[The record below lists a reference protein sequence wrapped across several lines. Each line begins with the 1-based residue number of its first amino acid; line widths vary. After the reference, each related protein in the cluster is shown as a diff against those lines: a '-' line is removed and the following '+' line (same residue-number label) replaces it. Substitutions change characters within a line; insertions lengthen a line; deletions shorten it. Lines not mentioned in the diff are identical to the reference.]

1 MIDFSRRAAARFA
14 NKQDQTP
21 PVDGLR
27 LETKPR
33 GKPMAK
39 SDGGILS
46 RWTLKTG
53 PVGSGGVIAPDER
66 LPMGQTIAL
75 GLQHVVAMFGAT
87 VLAPLLMGFD
97 PNVSILFSG
106 ISTIIFFFFTGGR
119 LPSYLGSSF
128 SFIAV
133 VIAATAYAGSGP
145 NANIGLA
152 LGGIIACGAL
162 YAIIGL
168 IVMKS
173 GIGWIEALMPPVVT
187 GAIVAVIGLNLAP
200 IAVKGVSA
208 SGFDAFIGLF
218 TVVAVGVIAVYTK
231 GTVQRL
237 PILLGGLAA
246 YIVYAVLAN
255 GAGMGKPVD
264 FSGVANAA
272 WIGMPN
278 FTAPVFDAK
287 AMLLIAPVAIIL
299 VAENLGHVKAIG
311 VMTGRNLDPLLGK
324 AFLGDG
330 VATMVS
336 GFGGGTG
343 MTTYAENMGVM
354 AVTKIFST
362 LVFLVAAAF
371 AILLGFSPKFG
382 ALILTIPGPVLGGL
396 ALVVFGLISA
406 TAGRIWVENKVDFS
420 NARNLI
426 TVGVAL
432 TVGAGDLMLKF
443 GGFSLGGIG
452 TATFGAIILYQILNG
467 RSANT

>member
-1 MIDFSRRAAARFA
+1 
-14 NKQDQTP
+14 
-21 PVDGLR
+21 
-27 LETKPR
+27 
-33 GKPMAK
+33 MAQ
-39 SDGGILS
+39 SDGGFLS

-106 ISTIIFFFFTGGR
+106 ISTLIFFFVTGGK

-133 VIAATAYAGSGP
+133 VIAATAYSGSGP
-145 NANIGLA
+145 NANIGVA
-152 LGGIIACGAL
+152 LGGIIACGAV

-173 GIGWIEALMPPVVT
+173 GIGWIETLMPPVVT

-218 TVVAVGVIAVYTK
+218 TVVAVGLVAVYTR

-255 GAGMGKPVD
+255 GMGMGKPID
-264 FSGVANAA
+264 FSGVMNAA
-272 WIGMPN
+272 WIGLPN
-278 FTAPVFDAK
+278 FTTPVFDAG
-287 AMLLIAPVAIIL
+287 AMALIAPVAIIL

-311 VMTGRNLDPLLGK
+311 VMTGRNLDPLLGR

-330 VATMVS
+330 IATMIS
-336 GFGGGTG
+336 GAGGGAG

-362 LVFLVAAAF
+362 LLFIVAAFF

-467 RSANT
+467 RAANQ

>member
-1 MIDFSRRAAARFA
+1 MA
-14 NKQDQTP
+14 N
-21 PVDGLR
+21 
-27 LETKPR
+27 
-33 GKPMAK
+33 
-39 SDGGILS
+39 SDGGFLS

-53 PVGSGGVIAPDER
+53 GVVAPDER

-106 ISTIIFFFFTGGR
+106 ISTLIFFFVTGGK

-133 VIAATAYAGSGP
+133 VIAATAYSGSGP
-145 NANIGLA
+145 NANIGVA
-152 LGGIIACGAL
+152 LGGIIACGAV

-173 GIGWIEALMPPVVT
+173 GIGWIETLMPPVVT

-208 SGFDAFIGLF
+208 SGFDSFIGLF
-218 TVVAVGVIAVYTK
+218 TVVAVGVIAVYTR
-231 GTVQRL
+231 GTAQRL

-255 GAGMGKPVD
+255 GMGMGKPID

-278 FTAPVFDAK
+278 FTAPVFEPG
-287 AMLLIAPVAIIL
+287 AMALIAPVAIIL

-311 VMTGRNLDPLLGK
+311 VMTGRNLDPLLGR

-330 VATMVS
+330 IATMIS
-336 GFGGGTG
+336 GAGGGTG

-362 LVFLVAAAF
+362 LLFIVAAIF

-467 RSANT
+467 KQSDIK

>member
-1 MIDFSRRAAARFA
+1 
-14 NKQDQTP
+14 
-21 PVDGLR
+21 
-27 LETKPR
+27 
-33 GKPMAK
+33 MAK

-46 RWTLKTG
+46 RWTLKT
-53 PVGSGGVIAPDER
+53 GGVIAPDER

-173 GIGWIEALMPPVVT
+173 GIGWIETLMPPVVT

-246 YIVYAVLAN
+246 YVVYAVLAN
-255 GAGMGKPVD
+255 GAGMGKPID
-264 FSGVANAA
+264 FSGVMNAA

-362 LVFLVAAAF
+362 LVFLIAALF

-467 RSANT
+467 RSANK

>member
-1 MIDFSRRAAARFA
+1 
-14 NKQDQTP
+14 
-21 PVDGLR
+21 
-27 LETKPR
+27 
-33 GKPMAK
+33 MAK

-46 RWTLKTG
+46 RWTLKT
-53 PVGSGGVIAPDER
+53 GGVIAPDER

-173 GIGWIEALMPPVVT
+173 GIGWIETLMPPVVT

-208 SGFDAFIGLF
+208 SGFDAFVGLF
-218 TVVAVGVIAVYTK
+218 TVVAVGMIAVYTK

-246 YIVYAVLAN
+246 YVLYAVLAN
-255 GAGMGKPVD
+255 GAGMGKPID
-264 FSGVANAA
+264 FSGVMNAA

-362 LVFLVAAAF
+362 LVFLIAALF

-432 TVGAGDLMLKF
+432 TLGAGDLMLKF

-467 RSANT
+467 RSANK

>member
-1 MIDFSRRAAARFA
+1 
-14 NKQDQTP
+14 
-21 PVDGLR
+21 
-27 LETKPR
+27 
-33 GKPMAK
+33 MAQ
-39 SDGGILS
+39 SDGGFLS
-46 RWTLKTG
+46 RWTLKT
-53 PVGSGGVIAPDER
+53 SGVIAPDER

-106 ISTIIFFFFTGGR
+106 ISTLIFFFVTGGK

-133 VIAATAYAGSGP
+133 VIAATAYSGSGP
-145 NANIGLA
+145 NANIGVA
-152 LGGIIACGAL
+152 LGGIIACGAV

-173 GIGWIEALMPPVVT
+173 GIGWIETLMPPVVT

-200 IAVKGVSA
+200 IAVKGISA

-218 TVVAVGVIAVYTK
+218 TVVAVGVVAVYTK
-231 GTVQRL
+231 GTAQRL

-255 GAGMGKPVD
+255 GMGMGKPID
-264 FSGVANAA
+264 FTGVMNAA

-278 FTAPVFDAK
+278 FTAPVFESK

-330 VATMVS
+330 IATMVS
-336 GFGGGTG
+336 GAGGGTG

-362 LVFLVAAAF
+362 LLFIVAALF

-467 RSANT
+467 KNANQ

>member
-1 MIDFSRRAAARFA
+1 
-14 NKQDQTP
+14 
-21 PVDGLR
+21 
-27 LETKPR
+27 
-33 GKPMAK
+33 MAQA
-39 SDGGILS
+39 DGGGFLS

-53 PVGSGGVIAPDER
+53 GVIGPDER
-66 LPMGQTIAL
+66 LPMGQTIVA

-87 VLAPLLMGFD
+87 ALAPIIMGFD

-106 ISTIIFFFFTGGR
+106 ISTLIFFFVTGGKV
-119 LPSYLGSSF
+119 PSYLGSSF

-145 NANIGLA
+145 NPNIPVA
-152 LGGIIACGAL
+152 LGGIIAAGAL
-162 YAIIGL
+162 YAVIGL

-173 GIGWIEALMPPVVT
+173 GIGWIETLMPPVVT

-208 SGFDAFIGLF
+208 SGFDAFIGLL
-218 TVVAVGVIAVYTK
+218 TVVAVGLVAVRAP
-231 GTVQRL
+231 GMLGRL
-237 PILLGGLAA
+237 PILLGGIIA
-246 YIVYAVLAN
+246 YVVYVICAN
-255 GAGMGKPVD
+255 GMGLCKPVD

-272 WIGMPN
+272 WFGLPN
-278 FTAPVFDAK
+278 FVAPVFQAG
-287 AMLLIAPVAIIL
+287 AMALIAPVAIIL

-311 VMTGRNLDPLLGK
+311 VMTGRNLDPYLGR

-330 VATMVS
+330 IATMIS
-336 GFGGGTG
+336 GAGGGTG

-354 AVTKIFST
+354 AVTKVFST
-362 LVFLVAAAF
+362 LLFIVAALF

-382 ALILTIPGPVLGGL
+382 AAIQTIPGPVLGGL

-432 TVGAGDLMLKF
+432 TAGAGDLALKF
-443 GGFSLGGIG
+443 GGFTLGGIG
-452 TATFGAIILYQILNG
+452 TATFGAIILYQILRE
-467 RSANT
+467 RS

>member
-1 MIDFSRRAAARFA
+1 
-14 NKQDQTP
+14 
-21 PVDGLR
+21 
-27 LETKPR
+27 
-33 GKPMAK
+33 MAK
-39 SDGGILS
+39 SDDGILS
-46 RWTLKTG
+46 RWTLKT
-53 PVGSGGVIAPDER
+53 GGVIAPDER

-145 NANIGLA
+145 NPNIGLA

-173 GIGWIEALMPPVVT
+173 GIGWIETLMPPVVT

-218 TVVAVGVIAVYTK
+218 TVVAVGVVAVYTS

-246 YIVYAVLAN
+246 YILYAVLAN
-255 GAGMGKPVD
+255 GMGMGKPID
-264 FSGVANAA
+264 FSSVANAA

-362 LVFLVAAAF
+362 LVFLVAAVF

-406 TAGRIWVENKVDFS
+406 TAGRIWVENNVDFS

-467 RSANT
+467 KK

>member
-1 MIDFSRRAAARFA
+1 MA
-14 NKQDQTP
+14 N
-21 PVDGLR
+21 
-27 LETKPR
+27 
-33 GKPMAK
+33 
-39 SDGGILS
+39 SDGGFLS
-46 RWTLKTG
+46 RWTLKT
-53 PVGSGGVIAPDER
+53 GGVIAPDER

-106 ISTIIFFFFTGGR
+106 ISTLIFFFVTGGK

-133 VIAATAYAGSGP
+133 VIAATAYTGSGP
-145 NANIGLA
+145 NANIGVA
-152 LGGIIACGAL
+152 LGGIIACGAV

-173 GIGWIEALMPPVVT
+173 GIGWIETLMPPVVT

-208 SGFDAFIGLF
+208 SGFDSFIGLF

-231 GTVQRL
+231 GTAQRL

-255 GAGMGKPVD
+255 GMGMGKPID
-264 FSGVANAA
+264 FSGVMNAA
-272 WIGMPN
+272 WIGLPN
-278 FTAPVFDAK
+278 FTAPVFEPG
-287 AMLLIAPVAIIL
+287 AMALIAPVAIIL

-311 VMTGRNLDPLLGK
+311 VMTGRNLDPLLGR

-330 VATMVS
+330 IATMIS
-336 GFGGGTG
+336 GAGGGTG

-362 LVFLVAAAF
+362 LLFIVAALF

-467 RSANT
+467 KQSDIK

>member
-1 MIDFSRRAAARFA
+1 
-14 NKQDQTP
+14 
-21 PVDGLR
+21 
-27 LETKPR
+27 
-33 GKPMAK
+33 MAK

-46 RWTLKTG
+46 RWTLKT
-53 PVGSGGVIAPDER
+53 GGVIAPDER

-152 LGGIIACGAL
+152 LGGIIACGAV

-173 GIGWIEALMPPVVT
+173 GIGWIETLMPPVVT

-246 YIVYAVLAN
+246 YVVYAVLAN
-255 GAGMGKPVD
+255 GAGMGKPID
-264 FSGVANAA
+264 FTGVMNAA

-467 RSANT
+467 RSANK

>member
-1 MIDFSRRAAARFA
+1 
-14 NKQDQTP
+14 
-21 PVDGLR
+21 
-27 LETKPR
+27 
-33 GKPMAK
+33 MAQ
-39 SDGGILS
+39 SDGGFLS
-46 RWTLKTG
+46 RWTLKT
-53 PVGSGGVIAPDER
+53 GGVIAPDER

-106 ISTIIFFFFTGGR
+106 ISTVIFFFFTGGR

-152 LGGIIACGAL
+152 LGGIIACGAV

-173 GIGWIEALMPPVVT
+173 GIGWIETLMPPVVT

-246 YIVYAVLAN
+246 YVVYAVLAN
-255 GAGMGKPVD
+255 GAGMGKAID
-264 FSGVANAA
+264 FSGVMNAA

-287 AMLLIAPVAIIL
+287 AMALIAPVAIIL

-362 LVFLVAAAF
+362 LVFLVAALF

-467 RSANT
+467 RAAAK

>member
-1 MIDFSRRAAARFA
+1 
-14 NKQDQTP
+14 
-21 PVDGLR
+21 
-27 LETKPR
+27 
-33 GKPMAK
+33 MAQ
-39 SDGGILS
+39 SDGGFLS
-46 RWTLKTG
+46 RWTLKT
-53 PVGSGGVIAPDER
+53 SGVIAPDER

-106 ISTIIFFFFTGGR
+106 ISTLIFFFVTGGK

-133 VIAATAYAGSGP
+133 VIAATAYSGSGP
-145 NANIGLA
+145 NANIGVA
-152 LGGIIACGAL
+152 LGGIIACGAV

-173 GIGWIEALMPPVVT
+173 GIGWIETLMPPVVT

-218 TVVAVGVIAVYTK
+218 TVVAVGLVAVYTR

-255 GAGMGKPVD
+255 GMGMGKPID
-264 FSGVANAA
+264 FSGVMNAA
-272 WIGMPN
+272 WIGLPN
-278 FTAPVFDAK
+278 FTAPVFDAG
-287 AMLLIAPVAIIL
+287 AMALIAPVAIIL

-311 VMTGRNLDPLLGK
+311 VMTGRNLDPLLGR

-330 VATMVS
+330 IATMIS
-336 GFGGGTG
+336 GAGGGAG

-362 LVFLVAAAF
+362 LLFIVAAFF

-467 RSANT
+467 RAANQ

>member
-1 MIDFSRRAAARFA
+1 MA
-14 NKQDQTP
+14 N
-21 PVDGLR
+21 
-27 LETKPR
+27 
-33 GKPMAK
+33 
-39 SDGGILS
+39 SDGGFLS
-46 RWTLKTG
+46 RWTLKT
-53 PVGSGGVIAPDER
+53 GGVIAPDER

-106 ISTIIFFFFTGGR
+106 ISTLIFFVVTGGR

-145 NANIGLA
+145 NANIGVA
-152 LGGIIACGAL
+152 LGGIIACGAV

-173 GIGWIEALMPPVVT
+173 GIGWIETLMPPVVT

-218 TVVAVGVIAVYTK
+218 TVVAVGVVAVYTR

-246 YIVYAVLAN
+246 YVVYAVLAN
-255 GAGMGKPVD
+255 GAGMGKPID
-264 FSGVANAA
+264 FSGVIKAA

-278 FTAPVFDAK
+278 FTAPVFEAG
-287 AMLLIAPVAIIL
+287 AMALIAPVAIIL

-311 VMTGRNLDPLLGK
+311 VMTGRNLDPLLGR

-330 VATMVS
+330 IATMIS
-336 GFGGGTG
+336 GAGGGTG

-362 LVFLVAAAF
+362 LIFIVAAIF

-432 TVGAGDLMLKF
+432 TLGAGDLMLKF

-467 RSANT
+467 KNANQ